1 MEIVKVKKET
11 QTTLIKC
18 LIAVA
23 VVLAVLGVH
32 RMSYDDEVAH
42 ALYAC
47 QMVEQGIWPEHFCV
61 EK

>member
-1 MEIVKVKKET
+1 MKLSTK
-11 QTTLIKC
+11 QTLTKC
-18 LIAVA
+18 LIAIA

-47 QMVEQGIWPEHFCV
+47 EMVEKGIWPEHYCQ

>member
-1 MEIVKVKKET
+1 MKLSTK
-11 QTTLIKC
+11 QTLTKC
-18 LIAVA
+18 LIAIA
-23 VVLAVLGVH
+23 VVLTVLGVH

-47 QMVEQGIWPEHFCV
+47 EMVKQGTWPEHYCQ